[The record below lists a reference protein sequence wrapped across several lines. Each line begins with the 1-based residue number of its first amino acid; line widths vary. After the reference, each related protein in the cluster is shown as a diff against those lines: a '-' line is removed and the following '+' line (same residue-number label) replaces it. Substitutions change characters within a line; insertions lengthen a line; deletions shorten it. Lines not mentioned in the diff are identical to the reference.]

1 MFNLFINLP
10 YKSGMKKT
18 LLVVSLMLLAFSAFA
33 IGVRDFAGRDTNEV
47 KKLNKQALEYRLT
60 DPAKTTATAQRS
72 LALARDLN
80 YNRGIAEAYRV
91 IGIGQYYLNQ
101 LDSAITNYYSALKY
115 FGKVNDLKG
124 EGEVYN
130 NIGNLYTNND
140 AIRSKQYFNQALNI
154 GVRVSSKPL
163 TAKVYLNLGNLFF
176 RQKRFDEALTYY
188 NQSQAIF
195 SQLQDSVNIIQCSEN
210 RGNAYFSLHKLD
222 LALPTL
228 IDANKKAKE
237 RDLNEAVASIDLTLA
252 SVYITKNEFSKAKNI
267 LKEASIYAKIIKD
280 GQLEHDIT
288 YTNFQLEYKRKN
300 WKGALEYLKAVYRR
314 DSLDV
319 KDILNS
325 QLMLDEVKHKQE
337 EQQNLANLQEKEN
350 QYERVRFWGVTSV
363 AGLLLVAIGLLVSN
377 VKSKAK
383 ANLQLIELN
392 AEVSRQKDNL
402 DKVNHHL
409 EEIIDERTKDLQVK
423 NKKLSDYSSYLSHQI
438 RGPIA
443 TLKGLLNLEREGLV
457 DEKECI
463 NMMDRCVSEIDEKI
477 IETSE
482 MMHDSK

>member
-1 MFNLFINLP
+1 
-10 YKSGMKKT
+10 MKKT
-18 LLVVSLMLLAFSAFA
+18 LFLLSFMLLVLSAFA
-33 IGVRDFAGRDTNEV
+33 NGVGDVAGQDTNEV
-47 KKLNKQALEYRLT
+47 KELNKQALEFRLT
-60 DPAKTTATAQRS
+60 DPAKTTAIAHKSLIMAQKIGY
-72 LALARDLN
+72 DL
-80 YNRGIAEAYRV
+80 GIAESYRV

-101 LDSAITNYYSALKY
+101 LDSAITSYYSALKY
-115 FGKVNDLKG
+115 FSKANNLKG

-130 NIGNLYTNND
+130 NIGNLYRDND
-140 AIRSKQYFNQALNI
+140 AARSKEYFDNALVI
-154 GVRVSSKPL
+154 GNRLSDRPL
-163 TAKVYLNLGNLFF
+163 TAKVYLNLGNLFL
-176 RQKRFDEALTYY
+176 RQKSFDEALLYY
-188 NQSQAIF
+188 DQSEILF
-195 SQLQDSVNIIQCSEN
+195 TRLKDSVNMIQCSEN
-210 RGNAYFSLHKLD
+210 KGNVYFKLNRLD
-222 LALPTL
+222 IALTTL
-228 IDANKKAKE
+228 IEANKKAKE
-237 RDLNEAVASIDLTLA
+237 KDLNEAVASIDLTLA
-252 SVYITKNEFSKAKNI
+252 LVYTAKNKFI
-267 LKEASIYAKIIKD
+267 QAQRVLTEGMAYAKIINDQK
-280 GQLEHDIT
+280 LEHDIY

-300 WKGALEYLKAVYRR
+300 WKGAIEYLRAVYRQ
-314 DSLDV
+314 DSLDT

>member
-1 MFNLFINLP
+1 
-10 YKSGMKKT
+10 MKKT
-18 LLVVSLMLLAFSAFA
+18 LLFLSFTLLAFSAFA
-33 IGVRDFAGRDTNEV
+33 INVSDEAGRDTNEV

-60 DPAKTTATAQRS
+60 NPSETVIIANKS
-72 LALARDLN
+72 LALAQILG

-91 IGIGQYYLNQ
+91 AGVGQYYLNQ
-101 LDSAITNYYSALKY
+101 LDSAITSYYNALSY
-115 FGKVNDLKG
+115 FQKLNDLKG

-130 NIGNLYTNND
+130 NIGNLYRDKD
-140 AIRSKQYFNQALNI
+140 AVRSKGYFNKALAI
-154 GVRVSSKPL
+154 GIHLSSKQL

-176 RQKRFDEALTYY
+176 RQKSFDEALNYY
-188 NQSQAIF
+188 DKSEAIF
-195 SQLQDSVNIIQCSEN
+195 TQLKDSVNIIQCFEN
-210 RGNAYFSLHKLD
+210 KGNAYFKLNKLD
-222 LALPTL
+222 LAQQTL
-228 IDANKKAKE
+228 VDANKKAKE
-237 RDLNEAVASIDLTLA
+237 RNLNEAVASIDLTLA
-252 SVYITKNEFSKAKNI
+252 LVYTAKNKFTKAENI
-267 LKEASIYAKIIKD
+267 LKEGSTYARIIND
-280 GQLEHDIT
+280 GILEHDLK

-300 WKGALEYLKAVYRR
+300 WKAAIEYLKSVSKQ
-314 DSLDV
+314 DSLDT
-319 KDILNS
+319 KDILSS

-383 ANLQLIELN
+383 TNVQLIALN

-409 EEIIDERTKDLQVK
+409 EEIIDERTKDLQIK

-463 NMMDRCVSEIDEKI
+463 NMMDRCISEIDEKI